1 MSGKRSR
8 YIYAFFL
15 LLSLILSSAIPSQ
28 AQVLKVLV
36 TDTFLGTFN
45 GALLGGGTMAL
56 ANSSNPAPLRYGVGF
71 GTLYGLGLGAVD
83 VSSIKTGKPYRRV
96 SSLNTDGSNA
106 QIILLD
112 TFYGGAAGAVVGFAI
127 SLIANKP
134 VARGLQYGSGAGVW
148 AGFGFG
154 VLDAFYFS
162 KPLDNS
168 TESYADPSSGSGL
181 VHLGNRKTSV
191 SLIQPLTII
200 TGKPTPYGIKRTV
213 HAGLQVARLHISF

>member
-1 MSGKRSR
+1 MSIKKTRIL
-8 YIYAFFL
+8 YVFFL
-15 LLSLILSSAIPSQ
+15 LLSLTFLQTVPSQ
-28 AQVLKVLV
+28 AQILKVLV

-56 ANSSNPAPLRYGVGF
+56 ANNSNPAPLRYGVGF
-71 GTLYGLGLGAVD
+71 GTLYGMGLGAMD
-83 VSSIKTGKPYRRV
+83 VSSIKSGKPYRRE

-127 SLIANKP
+127 SLIANKQ

-154 VLDAFYFS
+154 ILDAFYFS
-162 KPLDNS
+162 KP
-168 TESYADPSSGSGL
+168 TGDPSQADVLPAGSSGL
-181 VHLGNRKTSV
+181 IHLGNKKASL
-191 SLIQPLTII
+191 SLIQPVTIV
-200 TGKPTPYGIKRTV
+200 TGKPTAYGFKRTIQ
-213 HAGLQVARLHISF
+213 AGLQVARIHISF